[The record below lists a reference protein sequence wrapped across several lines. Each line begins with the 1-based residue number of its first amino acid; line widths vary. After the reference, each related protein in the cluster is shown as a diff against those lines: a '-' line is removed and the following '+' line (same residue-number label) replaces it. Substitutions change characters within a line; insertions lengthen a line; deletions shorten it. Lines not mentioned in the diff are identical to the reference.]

1 MSSILSRIKSSI
13 GGLFSSESPNNI
25 GVYGPPN
32 GGKTTLTNRIVREQT
47 EYDDESDLELGSEN
61 NIPHETR
68 RAMKQDGVEIQ
79 RNGSKVSFDI
89 VDTPGVDVKVDYEEF
104 VEHGIEEG
112 EAKERSR
119 EATEGVAEAMKWLR
133 EDIEGVIY
141 VIDSTRDP
149 ISQVNT
155 MIMGIIES
163 QDLPTVIIANKT
175 DLEDSNVK
183 RIENAYP
190 QHPVVPASALE
201 GENMDQVYD
210 ALSEHLG

>member
-1 MSSILSRIKSSI
+1 MSSILARIKSSL
-13 GGLFSSESPNNI
+13 GGLFSSESPSNI

-32 GGKTTLTNRIVREQT
+32 SGKTTLTNRIVKEQT
-47 EYDDESDLELGSEN
+47 DYEDEDELELGSEN
-61 NIPHETR
+61 NVPHETR
-68 RAMKQDGVEIQ
+68 RAMKQEGVSIEQ
-79 RNGSKVSFDI
+79 NGNTVSFDI

-104 VEHGIEEG
+104 VEHGMDED

-119 EATEGVAEAMKWLR
+119 EATEGVAEAMKWIR

-141 VIDSTRDP
+141 VMDSTRDP

-163 QDLPTVIIANKT
+163 QELPTVIIANKT
-175 DLEDSNVK
+175 DLEESNVK

-190 QHPVVPASALE
+190 QHPVVSASALE
-201 GENMDQVYD
+201 GDNMDNVYQ